1 MKVVFFDG
9 VCNLCNYS
17 VRFLRK
23 HDKNNVFQIH
33 SLQSELA
40 AKLLSPHF
48 PQQLPDSIVY
58 LNDQQVFVQSNAV
71 LMILKELPLP
81 YKLLYAFKLVPKGL
95 RDSVY
100 RYIAKNRYRWFGK
113 CPLEGL

>member
-1 MKVVFFDG
+1 
-9 VCNLCNYS
+9 
-17 VRFLRK
+17 
-23 HDKNNVFQIH
+23 
-33 SLQSELA
+33 
-40 AKLLSPHF
+40 LLSPHF

-113 CPLEGL
+113 CSLEGL